1 MNFKKLLN
9 DYKNNGY
16 CIIKSLSSVLIPYI
30 DRVNDELN
38 TIGKSIDSNFDLS
51 NPKSIKEVNKKNF
64 YRAIRY
70 SLGLFSL
77 ASNKELINLS
87 TSLKCKVPFLGPSYI
102 RSDVIDETSHAFGWH
117 QDAPCLLGSLN
128 STTFWIP
135 CSDVNKKKG
144 SIEIIEKSHNY
155 GVLKNKPKAA
165 QDSLTS
171 NNLIIDDNDAPDGKR
186 VIVDLKKG
194 EFIVFHSLLV
204 HRSYYPKI
212 SNNVRVSAILRYD
225 DASDIK
231 HREHGYLTSFD
242 NKNINSAPQYRKIYN
257 QKSSN

>member
-1 MNFKKLLN
+1 MLKEIRYLIFLL
-9 DYKNNGY
+9 
-16 CIIKSLSSVLIPYI
+16 IIVCFIFF
-30 DRVNDELN
+30 
-38 TIGKSIDSNFDLS
+38 TGKYYFSDD
-51 NPKSIKEVNKKNF
+51 NKKNF

-70 SLGLFSL
+70 SLGLFNL
-77 ASNKELINLS
+77 VSNKELINIS
-87 TSLKCKVPFLGPSYI
+87 TKLNCKVPFLGPSYI
-102 RSDVIDETSHAFGWH
+102 RSDVIDEKGHAFNWH

-135 CSDVNKKKG
+135 CSDVNEKKG

-155 GVLKNKPKAA
+155 GVLKNKSKVG

-171 NNLIIDDNDAPDGKR
+171 NNLIIDDNDTPKGKR
-186 VIVDLKKG
+186 IIIDLKKG

-212 SNNVRVSAILRYD
+212 SSNVRISAILRYD

-231 HREHGYLTSFD
+231 HRESGYITSFD